1 MFHAHEPMNHQ
12 HVVYC
17 IGINAILFTFI
28 FSLSHTFHNINV
40 AFESNPFSHLVPN
53 TTMGG
58 TCIIMKI
65 VIVHWERNTCKNN
78 SLKPNKKNAFK

>member
-1 MFHAHEPMNHQ
+1 MLSIASELM
-12 HVVYC
+12 
-17 IGINAILFTFI
+17 LFCLPLS
-28 FSLSHTFHNINV
+28 FSPSHTFRNINV

-58 TCIIMKI
+58 TCIIMQI
-65 VIVHWERNTCKNN
+65 VKVHWERNTCKNN

>member
-1 MFHAHEPMNHQ
+1 MLSIALELM
-12 HVVYC
+12 
-17 IGINAILFTFI
+17 LFCLPLS
-28 FSLSHTFHNINV
+28 FSPSHTFHNINV